1 MEEILFK
8 HYERLLR
15 LGSDWSVSKIV
26 VDDVHDNLHIY
37 IVYNKDFWV
46 DSSTGEIF
54 KIFDLRMDRVW
65 RHLDSMEHSTLIHC
79 RLPRVKT
86 SEGRYITIPATWA
99 DSGFSYTKKFENKC
113 ISVLQATHCQK
124 SASELMSIS
133 DDTMCG
139 IMHKSVERGLSVRDL
154 SEIDHVSLDEKSY
167 AQGHVY
173 MSVLSDSRTGIILD
187 VERDRT
193 EQAAT
198 TLLNKVFNTDELL
211 QMKGACCD
219 MWDAFTNALK
229 KTVRMPRKYMISF
242 MLSNT

>member
-1 MEEILFK
+1 MEDILFK

-15 LGSDWSVSKIV
+15 LGSDWSVIKIV
-26 VDDVHDNLHIY
+26 VDDTHDNLHIY
-37 IVYNKDFWV
+37 ICYNKDYWV
-46 DSSTGEIF
+46 DSTTGEVF
-54 KIFDLRMDRVW
+54 KLFDFRTERVW

-86 SEGRYITIPATWA
+86 SEGRCITVPAKWA
-99 DSGFSYTKKFENKC
+99 DAGFSYTKKFENKC
-113 ISVLQATHCQK
+113 ISALQATHCQK
-124 SASELMSIS
+124 SASKLLGIT

-154 SEIDHVSLDEKSY
+154 SSIDHVSLDEKSF

-173 MSVLSDSRTGIILD
+173 MSVLSDARTGTILD

-198 TLLNKVFNTDELL
+198 TLLNKAFNTDELL

-229 KTVRMPRKYMISF
+229 KTVRMPSWYTTSF